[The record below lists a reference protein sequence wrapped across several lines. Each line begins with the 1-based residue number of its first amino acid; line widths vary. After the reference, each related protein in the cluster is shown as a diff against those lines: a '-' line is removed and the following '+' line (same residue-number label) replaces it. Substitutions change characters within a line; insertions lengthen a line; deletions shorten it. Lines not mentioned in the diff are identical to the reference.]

1 MVRWQSWRLPTNE
14 TGFTRGP
21 HPEERALARV
31 SKDGP
36 HANISWFE
44 TALKKRLLTMRV
56 NMQIYAIKKKG
67 PRERAFESR
76 SSKALN

>member
-1 MVRWQSWRLPTNE
+1 MWRSAAWRFPTNE
-14 TGFTRGP
+14 TGFTCAP

-36 HANISWFE
+36 RANISWFE

-76 SSKALN
+76 RSKAPK